1 MLNVERYLARP
12 WSADSY
18 NCFELVR
25 EFYKNELEIDIPA
38 SGVVAA
44 NDAVIVDAFLFHP
57 LRKSFKRIESPVN
70 YCVIGMRKENMD
82 SESHCGIYLDFH
94 DGCRVLHN
102 VNGSGVRLDM
112 VSRLGWLKLVICG
125 FYEYL

>member
-18 NCFELVR
+18 NCFELLR
-25 EFYKNELEIDIPA
+25 EFYKNELGIVIPA
-38 SGVVAA
+38 SGISAT
-44 NDAVIVDAFLFHP
+44 DDDVITDAFLNHP

-70 YCVIGMRKENMD
+70 FCVIGMRKENSED
-82 SESHCGIYLDFH
+82 ESHCGIYLDYP